1 MKSLHLKIEE
11 TIGYDIRNEP
21 IACEIM
27 FQDEKPLFEL
37 DTTDSLNFDKS
48 AFLSSHVLVASKLFF
63 NYSEMDKSHTPAF
76 RIDYNAL

>member
-11 TIGYDIRNEP
+11 TIGFDIRNEP

-48 AFLSSHVLVASKLFF
+48 AFLSSHVL
-63 NYSEMDKSHTPAF
+63 
-76 RIDYNAL
+76 

>member
-11 TIGYDIRNEP
+11 TNGYDIRNEP
-21 IACEIM
+21 IACEII

-48 AFLSSHVLVASKLFF
+48 AYFNTHILQASKLFY
-63 NYSEMDKSHTPAF
+63 NYSEMDK
-76 RIDYNAL
+76 